1 MLKWSITCTLQSE
14 VDQRYLY
21 NYIITS
27 QLFQKT
33 LKPYAFEIV
42 LEQCESLVL
51 VVIICFIV
59 ITCFTKYSLSGYF
72 YFFITFMLTNPH
84 SVLD

>member
-51 VVIICFIV
+51 VVIICF
-59 ITCFTKYSLSGYF
+59 TKYSLSGYY